1 MRLCSLR
8 VLFVGNGA
16 VLEDGMEE
24 LKDVRRNDSS
34 AIQILNLAEGSC
46 CLLASCELSLPLVS
60 GFLLP
65 RGVESTKKPHHGATL
80 AYT

>member
-1 MRLCSLR
+1 VRLCSLR

-34 AIQILNLAEGSC
+34 AIQILN
-46 CLLASCELSLPLVS
+46 SLIY
-60 GFLLP
+60 FFF
-65 RGVESTKKPHHGATL
+65 H
-80 AYT
+80 